1 MNRDSMIDKAILFA
15 FLVFCLFVP
24 VYISFFYRLWVGMT

>member
-1 MNRDSMIDKAILFA
+1 MKPDSMIDKCIIFA
-15 FLVFCLFVP
+15 FFVFCMFVP